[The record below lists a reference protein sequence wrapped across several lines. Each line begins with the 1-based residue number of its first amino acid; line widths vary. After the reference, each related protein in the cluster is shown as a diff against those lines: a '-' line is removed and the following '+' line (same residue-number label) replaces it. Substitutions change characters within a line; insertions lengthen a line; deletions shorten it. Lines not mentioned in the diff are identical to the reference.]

1 MNLIKMIRVD
11 DRLIHGQ
18 VALLWSKELQIDRI
32 IVANDLAAANDIQ
45 KNALHLAAPTGVR
58 VAVVP
63 VSHAI
68 KMANDPRAA
77 VLKILIV
84 VNNVTD
90 LLTLTTGI
98 KDSGKVDIA
107 NVGRVQG
114 DLKDKKKL
122 SETVYLSAADID
134 KAKEIAA
141 NTDNF
146 VYQPLPS
153 DPATPFLK
161 LLEGDN

>member
-1 MNLIKMIRVD
+1 MIQMIRVD

-18 VALLWSKELQIDRI
+18 VALLWTKELQIDRI
-32 IVANDLAAANDIQ
+32 IVANDLAAKNDIQ
-45 KNALHLAAPTGVR
+45 KNALHLAAPTGVK

-63 VSHAI
+63 VSHAV
-68 KMANDPRAA
+68 KMANDPRAKA
-77 VLKILIV
+77 LKILIV
-84 VNNVTD
+84 VNNVSD

-98 KDSGKVDIA
+98 AEPGKVDIA

-114 DLKDKKKL
+114 GLKDKRKL
-122 SETVYLSAADID
+122 SDTVYLSDADID
-134 KAKEIAA
+134 KVKQIAA
-141 NTDNF
+141 QTDNL

-153 DPATPFLK
+153 DTATPFLK